1 MLDLGEDDWIQDLAD
16 IDFWSPAMPRGLG
29 QVSLL
34 PGFGNFSHVSCFV
47 FQDVVDVLFK
57 GLTSEE
63 TCEVDWMI

>member
-29 QVSLL
+29 Q
-34 PGFGNFSHVSCFV
+34 
-47 FQDVVDVLFK
+47 DVVDVLFK

-63 TCEVDWMI
+63 TCEVV